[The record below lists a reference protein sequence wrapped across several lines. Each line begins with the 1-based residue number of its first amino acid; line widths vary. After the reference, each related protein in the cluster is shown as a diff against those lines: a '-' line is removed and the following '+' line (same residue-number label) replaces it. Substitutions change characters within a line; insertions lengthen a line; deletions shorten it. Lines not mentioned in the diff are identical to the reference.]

1 MCITVAQAFP
11 GHITRIT
18 RADRGYL
25 AEEISPRRRKHTLY
39 GRGFLLN
46 RISRWIRNTWT
57 TLVRNMKCSRSFMTL
72 LIRWTHQIF
81 HRQLGDCAI
90 LLRDF
95 RSQGLNKGLEILLCR
110 PIIRVVRYGW
120 NRQLDLARQSC
131 SGAQADCNSIAMT
144 GLAYL

>member
-18 RADRGYL
+18 RADRGCL
-25 AEEISPRRRKHTLY
+25 AEEISSCRRKHTLY

-57 TLVRNMKCSRSFMTL
+57 TLVRNMRCSRSFMTL

-81 HRQLGDCAI
+81 HRQLRDCAI

-95 RSQGLNKGLEILLCR
+95 QSQGLNKGLEILLCR

-120 NRQLDLARQSC
+120 NRQRDLARRTC
-131 SGAQADCNSIAMT
+131 SGAQADCNSIAIT

>member
-18 RADRGYL
+18 RIDRGYL
-25 AEEISPRRRKHTLY
+25 AEEISSRTRKHTLY

-57 TLVRNMKCSRSFMTL
+57 TLVRNMRCSGSFMPF

-81 HRQLGDCAI
+81 HRQLRDCAI

-120 NRQLDLARQSC
+120 NRQLDIARQSC
-131 SGAQADCNSIAMT
+131 SGTQADSNSIAMT
-144 GLAYL
+144 ELAYL